1 MELDELI
8 ARLRRIS
15 VSSVCDADKS
25 LPVCDPAIGALL
37 PDVTVAGPAV
47 TVVADGDL
55 LGMVAALG
63 GAPAGSVLVVD
74 TRGSVLAASGEL
86 FANEARR
93 RGMAGI
99 VVDGWCRDRRGLR
112 RAGLPVFARGTYPMA
127 GTAAGPAVVDAPV
140 GCGGVEVHPGDV
152 VFGDDDGIVI
162 APAAR
167 LAAAVG
173 RAEEIERT
181 EAAVVAAMERG
192 EPFHSLTNATEHLR
206 AVAAGRPSTLTFHPP
221 PDP

>member
-25 LPVCDPAIGALL
+25 LPVCDPGLRPML

-63 GAPAGSVLVVD
+63 QAPPGSVLVVD
-74 TRGSVLAASGEL
+74 ARGSALAASGEL

-99 VVDGWCRDRRGLR
+99 VIDGLCRDRRGILA
-112 RAGLPVFARGTYPMA
+112 AGLPVYARGSVPNAGTMA
-127 GTAAGPAVVDAPV
+127 GPVLVDVPV
-140 GCGGVEVHPGDV
+140 RCGGLDVAPGDI
-152 VFGDDDGIVI
+152 VFGDDDGLVI

-167 LAAAVG
+167 LAAALE
-173 RAEEIERT
+173 RAERIERT
-181 EAAVVAAMERG
+181 ETAVLAALQRGVA
-192 EPFHSLTNATEHLR
+192 FHELGNAAEHLR
-206 AVAAGRPSTLTFHPP
+206 ARAAGEDSTFTFHP
-221 PDP
+221 